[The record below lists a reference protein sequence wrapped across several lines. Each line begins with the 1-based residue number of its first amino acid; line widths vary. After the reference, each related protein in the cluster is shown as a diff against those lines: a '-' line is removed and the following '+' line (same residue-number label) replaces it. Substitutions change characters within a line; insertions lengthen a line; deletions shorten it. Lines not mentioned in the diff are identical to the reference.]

1 MSHNTKTTQKPTTV
15 RPHISVNNGWMGT
28 FEVPILYDSFNL
40 GSAVPGEAS
49 ETMVE
54 LCLWAIY
61 RTYSKLAILR
71 LSLVHSTCNEIL
83 CTTATLSLFR
93 LNPTVAA
100 VAEQVLWGSMLF
112 HKTP

>member
-40 GSAVPGEAS
+40 GSAAPGEAS
-49 ETMVE
+49 ETMVV

-61 RTYSKLAILR
+61 ETISGTFYVQRIFMYKGCDI
-71 LSLVHSTCNEIL
+71 E
-83 CTTATLSLFR
+83 
-93 LNPTVAA
+93 
-100 VAEQVLWGSMLF
+100 
-112 HKTP
+112 K